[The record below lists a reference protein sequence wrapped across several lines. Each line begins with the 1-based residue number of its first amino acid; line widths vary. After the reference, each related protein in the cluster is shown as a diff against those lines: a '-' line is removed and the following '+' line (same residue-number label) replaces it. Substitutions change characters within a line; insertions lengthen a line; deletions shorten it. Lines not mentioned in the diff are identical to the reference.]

1 MDLWILAAIAN
12 GVLFLGYTW
21 LAIDIGIG
29 LQRGKQWRSNPVGVA
44 TMAIFATCAIGHGI
58 HAEHTILPMLF
69 SWAAGDMATL
79 DAARS
84 ASSVP
89 LVWAWHGATAIV
101 VVAYLLQRQRLRLL
115 SRGSALCED
124 MVLKQARAANLQER
138 VGEVV
143 RDARRLL
150 EEGNSGAAMER
161 MDEALEEAREIA
173 TDLVVGGRPVRP
185 GRLRIRAGSDAK

>member
-1 MDLWILAAIAN
+1 MDLWLFAAIAN

-29 LQRGKQWRSNPVGVA
+29 LQRGKQWRNNPVGVA
-44 TMAIFATCAIGHGI
+44 TMAIFATCAVGHGI

-79 DAARS
+79 DAARES
-84 ASSVP
+84 SSVP
-89 LVWAWHGATAIV
+89 LVWAWHGATAVV

-124 MVLKQARAANLQER
+124 MVLKQARAATLQER
-138 VGEVV
+138 VGEVAME
-143 RDARRLL
+143 ARRLL
-150 EEGNSGAAMER
+150 EQGDTEAAMAR
-161 MDEALEEAREIA
+161 IDDALDEARDIA

-185 GRLRIRAGSDAK
+185 GRLRIRAGSDPK